1 MKMPVKLHFFTDDRF
16 AFDGNVTGGID
27 RVSGHVHVLGHEPV
41 LLELV
46 CKTLNVASDKKAVR
60 SVDAPAFHITHHL
73 PVGRRFRKNI
83 W

>member
-1 MKMPVKLHFFTDDRF
+1 MPVKLHFFTDDRF